1 MLEKL
6 EYKELREEIHKIFYN
21 FLYWELECDK
31 DKEFDFECLE
41 ARTDEI
47 LRLIRRQGGTV

>member
-6 EYKELREEIHKIFYN
+6 EYKELRELRDKILYK

-47 LRLIRRQGGTV
+47 LRLIRRQGGTI